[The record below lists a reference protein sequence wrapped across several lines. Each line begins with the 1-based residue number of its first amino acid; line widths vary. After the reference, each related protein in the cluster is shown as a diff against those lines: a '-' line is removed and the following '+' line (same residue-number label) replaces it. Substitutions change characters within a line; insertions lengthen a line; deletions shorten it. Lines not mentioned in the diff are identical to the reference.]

1 MYTNINNTKQFEHDC
16 DNCVFLGNA
25 LEADLYVCVGS
36 MNTTVIARYGDD
48 GPDYI
53 SGTDIAEL
61 DTRLAVAFTLA
72 VKKGYDL
79 LR

>member
-1 MYTNINNTKQFEHDC
+1 MYTNLKNEKQFEHDC

-25 LEADLYVCVGS
+25 LGADLYVCVGS
-36 MNTTVIARYGDD
+36 MITSVIARYGND

-53 SGTDIAEL
+53 SGVATAEM

-72 VKKGYDL
+72 VKKGYAL
-79 LR
+79 I

>member
-1 MYTNINNTKQFEHDC
+1 MYTNLKNEKQFEHDC

-25 LEADLYVCVGS
+25 LGADLYVCVGS
-36 MNTTVIARYGDD
+36 MITSVIARYGDD

-53 SGTDIAEL
+53 SGVATAEM

-72 VKKGYDL
+72 VKNGYAL
-79 LR
+79 I

>member
-16 DNCVFLGNA
+16 DCVFLGNA